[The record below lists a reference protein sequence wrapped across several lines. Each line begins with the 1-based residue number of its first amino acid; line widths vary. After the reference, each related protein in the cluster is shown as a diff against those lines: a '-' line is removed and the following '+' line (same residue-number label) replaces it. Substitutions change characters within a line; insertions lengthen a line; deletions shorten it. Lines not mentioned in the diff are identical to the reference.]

1 MENETKKIEVLENFK
16 VEQLK
21 FICEVLFYNKPHEMI
36 SRLVTK
42 RKQAKEENN
51 LKLLSLIDSDINTLV
66 KNWREMGGSD
76 MSITI
81 DDKLVHLK
89 GRIIK

>member
-1 MENETKKIEVLENFK
+1 MENELKKIETMEHLK
-16 VEQLK
+16 IEQLK
-21 FICEVLFYNKPHEMI
+21 FICDVLFYNKPHEMI

-51 LKLLSLIDSDINTLV
+51 LKLLALMDSDINTLV

-76 MSITI
+76 MAITI

-89 GRIIK
+89 GKVVK